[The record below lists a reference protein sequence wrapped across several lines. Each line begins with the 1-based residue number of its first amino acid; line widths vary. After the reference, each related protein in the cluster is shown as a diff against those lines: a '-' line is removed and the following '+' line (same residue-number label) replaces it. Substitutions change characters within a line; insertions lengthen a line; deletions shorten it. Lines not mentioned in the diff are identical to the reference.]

1 MTQAQKIAKEKFKKA
16 IDYRKKTGVSLKEA
30 FAHIYGKKVG
40 AVKKKSAPKKKSAT
54 KKVTGSHKD
63 TKSHN
68 VNIRVVSGYKKLGAL
83 PIDFKGNFLGYRF
96 KVLNQY
102 QLDGGVTAQLVELD
116 GKGDIIA
123 QLTGNPKEND
133 RATAVLYSGGLA
145 TGKDVYLDE
154 KDKKEL
160 QKRIKTFV
168 TGLNKEVA
176 AYNSGKDTSKKKS
189 KGLKIVYK
197 PETKKLAI
205 VDQIKF
211 ILKSNKKIL
220 KGGYTLKTGT
230 IRERKIA
237 GLKIGALYEFFDVK
251 GLTDVDSLKKAYFK
265 LAKVYHPDAGGTK
278 EQFQKLQK
286 EYEGLFKTI
295 MSGSNL
301 SANDIANE
309 IELDENLRKAVDAII
324 GIPQLN
330 LELIG
335 KWIWVSGNTYP
346 IRNELKNAG
355 FMFAPV
361 KKMWYYKGIESA
373 GRGKLTIDEIRKK
386 YGSQAI
392 QKEGMKKIQ
401 GIGENISVAKKK
413 KFYLSLKK
421 ALKALDNRKDQKIII
436 SGIIN
441 KIH

>member
-1 MTQAQKIAKEKFKKA
+1 MTQAQKVAKEKFKKA

-40 AVKKKSAPKKKSAT
+40 AVKKKAAPKKKAAT

-68 VNIRVVSGYKKLGAL
+68 VNIRVMSGYKKLGAL

-154 KDKKEL
+154 REKKDL

-168 TGLNKEVA
+168 TGLNKEVS

-197 PETKKLAI
+197 PETKKLAVI
-205 VDQIKF
+205 DQIKS

-220 KGGYTLKTGT
+220 KGGYTLKSGV
-230 IRERKIA
+230 IREK
-237 GLKIGALYEFFDVK
+237 KIGAIKVVNGMYNT
-251 GLTDVDSLKKAYFK
+251 TDL
-265 LAKVYHPDAGGTK
+265 L
-278 EQFQKLQK
+278 
-286 EYEGLFKTI
+286 
-295 MSGSNL
+295 
-301 SANDIANE
+301 NDINYWQTILLELRNE
-309 IELDENLRKAVDAII
+309 YKSSDPKYKKNIMQDINIAKKWLETRKKQLKFELD
-324 GIPQLN
+324 
-330 LELIG
+330 
-335 KWIWVSGNTYP
+335 
-346 IRNELKNAG
+346 KN
-355 FMFAPV
+355 
-361 KKMWYYKGIESA
+361 K
-373 GRGKLTIDEIRKK
+373 
-386 YGSQAI
+386 
-392 QKEGMKKIQ
+392 
-401 GIGENISVAKKK
+401 
-413 KFYLSLKK
+413 
-421 ALKALDNRKDQKIII
+421 
-436 SGIIN
+436 
-441 KIH
+441 

>member
-1 MTQAQKIAKEKFKKA
+1 MTQAQKVAKEKFKKA

-40 AVKKKSAPKKKSAT
+40 AFKKKAAPKKKAAT

-68 VNIRVVSGYKKLGAL
+68 VNIRVMSGYKKLGAL

-154 KDKKEL
+154 KEKKDL

-197 PETKKLAI
+197 PETKKLAVI
-205 VDQIKF
+205 DQIKS

-220 KGGYTLKTGT
+220 KGGYTLKSGV
-230 IRERKIA
+230 IREK
-237 GLKIGALYEFFDVK
+237 KIGAIKVVNGMYNT
-251 GLTDVDSLKKAYFK
+251 TDL
-265 LAKVYHPDAGGTK
+265 L
-278 EQFQKLQK
+278 
-286 EYEGLFKTI
+286 
-295 MSGSNL
+295 
-301 SANDIANE
+301 NDINYWQTILLELRNE
-309 IELDENLRKAVDAII
+309 YKSSDPKYKKNIMQDINIAKKWLETRKKQLKFELD
-324 GIPQLN
+324 
-330 LELIG
+330 
-335 KWIWVSGNTYP
+335 
-346 IRNELKNAG
+346 KN
-355 FMFAPV
+355 
-361 KKMWYYKGIESA
+361 K
-373 GRGKLTIDEIRKK
+373 
-386 YGSQAI
+386 
-392 QKEGMKKIQ
+392 
-401 GIGENISVAKKK
+401 
-413 KFYLSLKK
+413 
-421 ALKALDNRKDQKIII
+421 
-436 SGIIN
+436 
-441 KIH
+441 